1 MPQRSPNRWGM
12 GVGKPR
18 TYGMLLDSGT
28 AYAADAARKNGVG
41 GIFDSQTTPHRVRAF
56 RAPA

>member
-1 MPQRSPNRWGM
+1 M

-18 TYGMLLDSGT
+18 TYGMLSDSGT

-41 GIFDSQTTPHRVRAF
+41 GIFGSQTTPHRVRAF